1 MNKQTISLSKT
12 RVNRILTLALPIGV
26 LLLSQACAPPPSR
39 SSVEATKSNFVAASE
54 MASSVENHNFN
65 K

>member
-12 RVNRILTLALPIGV
+12 RFNRILTLALPIGV
-26 LLLSQACAPPPSR
+26 LLLSQACAPRR
-39 SSVEATKSNFVAASE
+39 SSVEATKSNSVAASE
-54 MASSVENHNFN
+54 MASSVENHSFN

>member
-12 RVNRILTLALPIGV
+12 SVSRILTLALPIGV
-26 LLLSQACAPPPSR
+26 LLLTQACAPR
-39 SSVEATKSNFVAASE
+39 RINVEASKSAPITASE
-54 MASSVENHNFN
+54 MASSVENHSFN